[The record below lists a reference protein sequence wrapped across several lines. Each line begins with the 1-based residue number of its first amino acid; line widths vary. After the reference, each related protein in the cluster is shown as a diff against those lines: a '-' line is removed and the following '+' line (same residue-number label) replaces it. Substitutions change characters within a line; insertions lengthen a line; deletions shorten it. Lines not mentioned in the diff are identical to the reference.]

1 MPLDG
6 SGSRFRNKRIGVMRR
21 LRSQTDGEVP
31 VARLAAELETDSI
44 LPPPLRYIVFNLTP
58 QLALQK
64 GKR

>member
-44 LPPPLRYIVFNLTP
+44 LPPPLRYV
-58 QLALQK
+58 
-64 GKR
+64 